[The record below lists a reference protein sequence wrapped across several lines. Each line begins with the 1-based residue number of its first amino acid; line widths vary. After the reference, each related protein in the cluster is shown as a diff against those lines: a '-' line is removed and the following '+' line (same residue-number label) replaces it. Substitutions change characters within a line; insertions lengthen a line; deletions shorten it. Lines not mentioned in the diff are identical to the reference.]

1 MSICGRRGADW
12 DWSGETITYDE
23 SEETLEEIIRLLAG
37 PMAEAQFCGEPGREL
52 PRQACRDEIDKAR
65 SMATEIGQDFDD
77 AKMRAVK
84 IVTERWSSI
93 GALVNRFEDA
103 NEIDGAIAT
112 RVITAHG

>member
-1 MSICGRRGADW
+1 
-12 DWSGETITYDE
+12 
-23 SEETLEEIIRLLAG
+23 
-37 PMAEAQFCGEPGREL
+37 
-52 PRQACRDEIDKAR
+52 
-65 SMATEIGQDFDD
+65 MATEIGQDFDD